1 MRIVERINR
10 VLYKVNKLSL
20 LFQILVIAFLLC
32 GCAGAGDW
40 ASEPL
45 VANYEIWRLSGH
57 DIELVK
63 RTGESS
69 ASTIIEEEVY
79 AVAWD
84 DNYIFVQHETMEPDK
99 EDYTKEPHG
108 ELDYYIFV
116 VSSEE
121 VLGPFTRSKF
131 EETCVSRNYPLPQEW
146 IQVRTLPRQ

>member
-45 VANYEIWRLSGH
+45 VANYEIWLLSGH

-69 ASTIIEEEVY
+69 ARSLMVNLITIS
-79 AVAWD
+79 
-84 DNYIFVQHETMEPDK
+84 
-99 EDYTKEPHG
+99 
-108 ELDYYIFV
+108 L
-116 VSSEE
+116 S
-121 VLGPFTRSKF
+121 
-131 EETCVSRNYPLPQEW
+131 CPLKRFLAHSLALNLKKH
-146 IQVRTLPRQ
+146 V